1 MRRPLES
8 VPPRY
13 AVAASIGVAVWEP
26 AQSPTAHADLLLRLA
41 DEAMYASKGAGR
53 DRVTMVTA
61 ETAPHGSDTSTR
73 RPPTG
78 GGMGTLTYDSTI
90 TAEFDDRT
98 LTHLQVVIWSKLRRG
113 EHFAFTFGDEA
124 PPAQRTSVWC
134 SPTIPMVFQF
144 DQPDPAEL
152 NTRWLEL
159 LTKSANSAAGLRPLQ
174 EPEDAS

>member
-1 MRRPLES
+1 
-8 VPPRY
+8 
-13 AVAASIGVAVWEP
+13 
-26 AQSPTAHADLLLRLA
+26 
-41 DEAMYASKGAGR
+41 
-53 DRVTMVTA
+53 
-61 ETAPHGSDTSTR
+61 
-73 RPPTG
+73 
-78 GGMGTLTYDSTI
+78 MGTLTYDSTI
-90 TAEFDDRT
+90 NAEFDDRT

-159 LTKSANSAAGLRPLQ
+159 LTKSANSAAGLRPVQ